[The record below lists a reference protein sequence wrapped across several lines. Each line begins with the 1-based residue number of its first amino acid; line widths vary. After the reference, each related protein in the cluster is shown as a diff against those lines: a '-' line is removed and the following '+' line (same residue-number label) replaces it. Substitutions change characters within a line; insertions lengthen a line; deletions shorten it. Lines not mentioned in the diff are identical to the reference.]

1 MADGERSPLLS
12 DLGDG
17 ALDSGNGGVS
27 LGAAPHGVPNKPQS
41 FPPFPSSSQPPVLLG
56 ENPPP
61 YSPLTSPESGSAP
74 VISCRVCQSLIS
86 VEGKIHQHVVK
97 CGVCNEATP
106 IKNAPSGKK
115 YVRCPC
121 NCLLICKVTSQR
133 IACPRPYCKRIINL
147 GPVHPGPASPEPQ
160 PAGARVSC
168 GHCSNTFLWTEF
180 TDKTLARCPHCRKVS
195 SIGQRYPRRR
205 SLWCYLLCLLF
216 SISAAG
222 LIAGTWSQAHVYGGI
237 YASWAAALL
246 LVLLTL
252 ARALYWSCM
261 RVSQPLHSLT

>member
-1 MADGERSPLLS
+1 GMADGERSPLLS

-17 ALDSGNGGVS
+17 ALGSGNGGVS
-27 LGAAPHGVPNKPQS
+27 PGAGSYSVPNKPES
-41 FPPFPSSSQPPVLLG
+41 FPPFPSASQPSVLLG
-56 ENPPP
+56 EDPPP
-61 YSPLTSPESGSAP
+61 YSPLTSPESGNAP

-106 IKNAPSGKK
+106 IKNAPAGKK

-147 GPVHPGPASPEPQ
+147 GPVHPGPASPDPQ

-168 GHCSNTFLWTEF
+168 GHCSNTFL
-180 TDKTLARCPHCRKVS
+180 DMLPPICRS

-205 SLWCYLLCLLF
+205 SLWCFLLCLLF
-216 SISAAG
+216 SISTAG
-222 LIAGTWSQAHVYGGI
+222 LMAGTWVKAQTYPGI
-237 YASWAAALL
+237 YASWAVMLL
-246 LVLLTL
+246 LVLVTL
-252 ARALYWSCM
+252 ARAFYWVCM
-261 RVSQPLHSLT
+261 RVSQPLQNFT